1 MKDFLQER
9 EELIQRINELEKE
22 NENLLCKIDEYEKTI
37 KTLSPKK
44 SEDSNK
50 PLRFKMVTVLFSNV
64 KGFTKLTTNENAED
78 LIDELDKFYFHFDS
92 VVQKYNI
99 EKVNAIGDTYISA
112 GGIPK
117 KNRTNPIEVV
127 LAALE
132 MQQYMKKLQEDA
144 KLKHSKIWDLT
155 FGIHT
160 GPVAA
165 TTSGKKK
172 VSFDIKGETV
182 NTASRIEAAGEVGK
196 IYISGMTHEIVQEY
210 FRCEYIAK
218 IPVKYQGDTAIY
230 SVKGLRPEYSEDDAG
245 LIPNKKFKTRF
256 QLIKFDDLEEYML
269 DRLEKELPEHLFY
282 HNLKHTIDVTIQVE
296 LIGRGER
303 VSEEEILLLKTAA
316 LFHDA
321 GHTIQSPD
329 HEYLG
334 TQIVNKI
341 LPKYG
346 YDEEQIEII
355 NGIIMA
361 TKLPPTPTTLLQ
373 KIICDA
379 DLDYLGR
386 SDFIPVSE
394 TLFKE
399 LSAQNILTDYNEWNK
414 LQVKFLS
421 AHSYFTDTAN
431 KLREVNKQKQIDR
444 IKTLIIE

>member
-1 MKDFLQER
+1 MEDFLQER
-9 EELIQRINELEKE
+9 ENLILKINELEKE
-22 NENLLCKIDEYEKTI
+22 NADLLCKIQEYEALI
-37 KTLSPKK
+37 KKLP
-44 SEDSNK
+44 SEKDNDANR

-64 KGFTKLTTNENAED
+64 KGFSQLTTKDNAED
-78 LIDELDKFYFHFDS
+78 LIDELDKFYFQFDS
-92 VVQKYNI
+92 VVQRYNI

-112 GGIPK
+112 GGIPR

-144 KLKHSKIWDLT
+144 KLKLSKIWDLT

-160 GPVAA
+160 GPVNA

-172 VSFDIKGETV
+172 ITFDIKGETV
-182 NTASRIEAAGEVGK
+182 NIASRIEASGEIGK

-218 IPVKYQGDTAIY
+218 IPVKYQGDIAIY
-230 SVKGLRPEYSEDDAG
+230 SVKGLRPEYSEDDFG
-245 LIPNKKFKTRF
+245 LVPNRKFKTKF
-256 QLIKFDDLEEYML
+256 QLIKYDDLEEYML
-269 DRLEKELPEHLFY
+269 DRLEKELPQHLFY
-282 HNLKHTIDVTIQVE
+282 HNLKHTIDVVIQVE
-296 LIGRGER
+296 LIGRGEEI
-303 VSEEEILLLKTAA
+303 SEEDLLLLKTAA

-321 GHTIQSPD
+321 GHTIKSQE

-334 TQIVNKI
+334 TQIVNEI

-346 YDEEQIEII
+346 YDQNQIEII

-361 TKLPPTPTTLLQ
+361 TKLPPTPHTLLQ

-386 SDFIPVSE
+386 TDFIPVSE

-399 LSAQNILTDYNEWNK
+399 LSAQNILTNYNEWNK

-421 AHSYFTDTAN
+421 GHSYFTDTAN
-431 KLREVNKQKQIDR
+431 KLREVNKQGQIDR
-444 IKTLIIE
+444 IKKLIIE